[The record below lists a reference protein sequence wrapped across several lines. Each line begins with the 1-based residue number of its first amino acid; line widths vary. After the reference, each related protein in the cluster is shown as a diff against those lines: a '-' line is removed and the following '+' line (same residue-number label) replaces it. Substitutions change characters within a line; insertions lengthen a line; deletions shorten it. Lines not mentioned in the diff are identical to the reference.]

1 MRYFIV
7 CLLFSLGLAA
17 TFDTYSGRVAL
28 SPNVFVSTKVVGS
41 KVKFLIEKNAAG
53 HVAFGIGASMA
64 DSDIVVIER
73 TTSVVTLRDCKLTG
87 QTAPTCSE
95 ITEDWKFADETTT
108 TNSYELTAST
118 MKVEFTRNLAASG
131 NDADKEIVN
140 GANTFIWS
148 YNTQNTLSKHD
159 MTGGRGTTAIDITIS
174 AAPGSGSG
182 SGSGNTTPSFDT
194 YTIKMALGS
203 KMSVSSKVVA
213 DKVKFLVEK
222 TDAGH
227 VAFGIGTSMN
237 DGDIVAIERSSNG
250 EVILKDCK
258 LIGKQM
264 PSCTTTSNNWMFVDS
279 ANPKR
284 SYELTSTTMKVEIT
298 RALAA
303 STASGSKAIING
315 ENTFIFSYSSND
327 SLSYHDSTGD
337 RGVSKIDLGS
347 NLGSNGGSTKMNNAR
362 MIVNW
367 LAIIAF
373 VSFFAY

>member
-7 CLLFSLGLAA
+7 CLFFSLGLAA

-28 SPNVFVSTKVVGS
+28 GPNVFVSTKVVGS
-41 KVKFLIEKNAAG
+41 KVKFLIEKNTAG

-73 TTSVVTLRDCKLTG
+73 TTSIVMIKDCKLTG
-87 QTAPTCSE
+87 RTAPTCSE
-95 ITEDWKFADETTT
+95 ITEDWKFADEITT

-131 NDADKEIVN
+131 NDADKAIVN
-140 GANTFIWS
+140 GSNTFIWS

-159 MTGGRGTTAIDITIS
+159 TTGGRGTTAIDITIS

-182 SGSGNTTPSFDT
+182 TTTPSFDT
-194 YTIKMALGS
+194 YTTKIALGAA
-203 KMSVSSKVVA
+203 MSVSSKVVA

-222 TDAGH
+222 TAIGH
-227 VAFGIGTSMN
+227 VAFGVGTSMN
-237 DGDIVAIERSSNG
+237 DGDIVAIERNSNG

-298 RALAA
+298 RNLAA
-303 STASGSKAIING
+303 STTSGSKAIIIG
-315 ENTFIFSYSSND
+315 ENTFIFSYSNSD

-337 RGVSKIDLGS
+337 RGVSKIDLAS
-347 NLGSNGGSTKMNNAR
+347 NLGGNGGSTKMNNAR

-367 LAIIAF
+367 LAILAL